1 MALQVIGSGFGR
13 TGTKSLKA
21 ALERLGFGPC
31 HHMHEIIADP
41 GQVNHWQTV
50 AAGGK
55 VDWSVVFAGYRAQV
69 DWPGAHV
76 WRDTARAFPHARIV
90 HTTRPDDTWW
100 ASFERTI
107 ATLMQRRADLALP
120 QHMRDM
126 LDAWDVMVGQESLAA
141 ISPTATPRS
150 RRTTPIRSPSGKSFR
165 ANACCCSTW
174 PKAGRRCVIFSAW
187 MCRTSPFPITTCAP
201 ISGRPWA
208 AIPPDQSVSIRRRW
222 ERSPLPRTRA
232 GTTGSSG

>member
-126 LDAWDVMVGQESLAA
+126 LDAWDVMVGQGVFGGDLTDRDAA
-141 ISPTATPRS
+141 IEAYHAHTLAVRQELPRE
-150 RRTTPIRSPSGKSFR
+150 RLLLFDVAEGWAPLCDFLGVEVPDE
-165 ANACCCSTW
+165 
-174 PKAGRRCVIFSAW
+174 
-187 MCRTSPFPITTCAP
+187 PFPHHNLRA
-201 ISGRPWA
+201 
-208 AIPPDQSVSIRRRW
+208 DFW
-222 ERSPLPRTRA
+222 EALGGDPT
-232 GTTGSSG
+232 